1 MIDAVNTQFSR
12 FVSFAQE
19 RVGAG
24 KEKAIAT
31 KGDVMAHGGTT
42 LEERKITVTDKID
55 WVSLSIFRGGGA
67 KRANNEVREMF
78 RKAVAD
84 LFGGENNIPDK
95 VKEAVVRSR
104 RLTAAAR
111 IVYNMPR
118 ETDCD
123 RQLRLRAAYCRRLC
137 LRR

>member
-19 RVGAG
+19 RVDAG

-84 LFGGENNIPDK
+84 MFGGENNIPDK
-95 VKEAVVRSR
+95 VKEAMRLSAQRLQIPDLSR
-104 RLTAAAR
+104 
-111 IVYNMPR
+111 
-118 ETDCD
+118 
-123 RQLRLRAAYCRRLC
+123 
-137 LRR
+137 